1 MLDDVLSFA
10 IMYFEPKK
18 FRTIV
23 TRCRK
28 GPRKGRKRF
37 QVIQLSYSALLEA
50 NPFERKENEET
61 GFAQN

>member
-1 MLDDVLSFA
+1 MSTDVLKFTV
-10 IMYFEPKK
+10 MYFEPRK

-23 TRCRK
+23 TRWRK

>member
-1 MLDDVLSFA
+1 MLDDVLSFS

-50 NPFERKENEET
+50 NPFERKPNEET
-61 GFAQN
+61 TFAQN

>member
-18 FRTIV
+18 FLTIV
-23 TRCRK
+23 TRWCK

-37 QVIQLSYSALLEA
+37 QVIQFDYSKFLES
-50 NPFERKENEET
+50 NPFEKEE
-61 GFAQN
+61 Q